1 MVPYG
6 SSSSAQVSVESEVG
20 SQAQLPIKGV
30 NVVISNQCGIF
41 RLSETLI
48 MQEELYAANL
58 CFSAVVFI
66 VFKKKKKKSAV
77 FAVKLKK
84 CLVDFKTNPSKLRD

>member
-6 SSSSAQVSVESEVG
+6 SSSSAQVSVEFEVG

-58 CFSAVVFI
+58 CFSAVVFV
-66 VFKKKKKKSAV
+66 VFLKKNKIKSAV
-77 FAVKLKK
+77 FAVKLEEMFGG
-84 CLVDFKTNPSKLRD
+84 LQN